1 MAKKEK
7 IQEPTEAL
15 MTVVALIGVISL
27 LLFGSI
33 LINFLQGN
41 EKELVEQGSVTKL
54 GTVPGSAL
62 PWILVAMCGG
72 SCFWIYE
79 SVKKI
84 GKIRDKKNKRKTK
97 SKLNWFNH

>member
-1 MAKKEK
+1 MANKEEIK
-7 IQEPTEAL
+7 EPTEAL

-62 PWILVAMCGG
+62 PLILVAMCGG
-72 SCFWIYE
+72 SCFWIFA
-79 SVKKI
+79 SIKKI
-84 GKIRDKKNKRKTK
+84 GEIRNKKKKK
-97 SKLNWFNH
+97 VKLNEKN

>member
-1 MAKKEK
+1 MANKEK
-7 IQEPTEAL
+7 IKEPTEAL
-15 MTVVALIGVISL
+15 MTVVVLIGVISL

-62 PWILVAMCGG
+62 PLILVAMCGG
-72 SCFWIYE
+72 SCFWIFA
-79 SVKKI
+79 SIKKI
-84 GKIRDKKNKRKTK
+84 GEIRNKKKKK
-97 SKLNWFNH
+97 VKLNEKN